1 MKIIAVALILL
12 AGFQCATSAG
22 LRVKAPLGGNAS
34 VCCPYHRGS
43 ESYPKY
49 FSKGRPGERFEI
61 VRANRLRTWST
72 DDRFSLEDDQE
83 KKEFT
88 VTIRNL
94 SVEDAG
100 LYWCGVDWWG
110 PDKPTEVNLDVV
122 QDILPSSQSSS
133 TQNASLQNTTSSPFK
148 SAWGETH
155 HLVTQ
160 SNEIPIT
167 DKSVYFWI
175 FLAVVVLLCAT
186 MSVFGMSILVLIKK
200 NNAKKTTE
208 STQPRTCT
216 QSNRD
221 SHIYEDTV
229 LTNHRPDIV
238 TCDTPATLSP
248 CSDFRPSARSQLPHQ
263 ESVVYSVINIPKAP
277 ADDAIP
283 FLSAESA
290 SLHYATVNT
299 VQSSQV
305 VRDSSAFA
313 GRSHDIYAIIRH

>member
-133 TQNASLQNTTSSPFK
+133 TQN
-148 SAWGETH
+148 
-155 HLVTQ
+155 
-160 SNEIPIT
+160 